1 MGETVRLVSILIPN
15 FGITTTVATPK
26 QVVMPS
32 KRLCYGNRI
41 EQSIIGNSASGK

>member
-32 KRLCYGNRI
+32 KRLCYGNRV
-41 EQSIIGNSASGK
+41 E